1 MSNIRNL
8 ALGVVSGAVLAASP
22 ALGAEKSAGR
32 KAQEKGVQEI
42 PVCTKKLGTIAVVE
56 PDTNWWQQIGLGS
69 PEAIIKVFVM
79 KSGCFGLVDRGKG
92 LANRNIKR
100 ALADSGELQSGS
112 TLGRGAEEADEYFE
126 VHELREPEGNQPRN
140 T

>member
-22 ALGAEKSAGR
+22 ALAADKSSGR

-42 PVCTKKLGTIAVVE
+42 PVCTNKLGTIAVVE
-56 PDTNWWQQIGLGS
+56 PDTNWWQQIRLGS

-79 KSGCFGLVDRGKG
+79 KSGRS
-92 LANRNIKR
+92 AEHT
-100 ALADSGELQSGS
+100 SELQSLMS
-112 TLGRGAEEADEYFE
+112 IPYAVL
-126 VHELREPEGNQPRN
+126 
-140 T
+140 